1 MRRVA
6 AVAATLLLAG
16 LAVPASASDQSVS
29 VANFAFSPSGVTVAQ
44 GESVTWRFDGPDTNH
59 SVTADAGQAES
70 FDSDPGNPFPS
81 HTVSD
86 TFDHTFNTAGTYRY
100 HDALHPALTGKVV
113 VSGPPPAVTIGAA
126 TPIILYGQTTQ
137 IAGQVSNLQ
146 ANEKVDVYAQPYGA
160 ASAQLI
166 ASLLT
171 GANGVWAVSVKPALA
186 TTYSAHWKSLVSST
200 VSVGVRPAISFT
212 IGRHQRAAVKVKAAT
227 SHAGRKVYIQ
237 RFTRFHEWV
246 KFRVVKLGPSSGR
259 VFRFH
264 LKRGR
269 YTLRAY
275 MTINQA
281 GVGYLDGISRT
292 VVLRVR

>member
-1 MRRVA
+1 MRSFVLI
-6 AVAATLLLAG
+6 AVSALALVLAGASRPAATATKTVKIT
-16 LAVPASASDQSVS
+16 AT
-29 VANFAFSPSGVTVAQ
+29 AFSPANVTIKTGDAIKWSNTDTKAHQVVANN
-44 GESVTWRFDGPDTNH
+44 GAFASPTIAAGKTWTR
-59 SVTADAGQAES
+59 
-70 FDSDPGNPFPS
+70 
-81 HTVSD
+81 
-86 TFDHTFNTAGTYRY
+86 TFNTAGTYRY

-126 TPIILYGQTTQ
+126 APIILYGQSTQ
-137 IAGQVSNLQ
+137 IAGQVSSGQ

-160 ASAQLI
+160 PSAQLI

-171 GANGVWAVSVKPALA
+171 GANGVWAVSVKPAWA

-200 VSVGVRPAISFT
+200 VSVGVRPTISFA
-212 IGRHQRAAVKVKAAT
+212 IGKRQRAAIKVKTAT

-237 RFTRFHEWV
+237 RFTKFHEWV
-246 KFRVVKLGPSSGR
+246 KFRSVKLGSSSGR

-269 YTLRAY
+269 YTLRVY

-281 GVGYLDGISRT
+281 GTGYLEGYSRT

>member
-1 MRRVA
+1 MRSFVLI
-6 AVAATLLLAG
+6 AVSALALVLAGASRPAATATKTVKIT
-16 LAVPASASDQSVS
+16 AT
-29 VANFAFSPSGVTVAQ
+29 AFSPVNVTIKTGDAIKWSNTDTKAHQVVANN
-44 GESVTWRFDGPDTNH
+44 GSFASPSIAAGKTWT
-59 SVTADAGQAES
+59 
-70 FDSDPGNPFPS
+70 
-81 HTVSD
+81 
-86 TFDHTFNTAGTYRY
+86 HTFNTAGTFRY

-126 TPIILYGQTTQ
+126 APIILYGQSTQ
-137 IAGQVSNLQ
+137 IAGQVSSGQ
-146 ANEKVDVYAQPYGA
+146 ASEKVDVYAQPYGA
-160 ASAQLI
+160 PSPQLI

-171 GANGVWAVSVKPALA
+171 GANGVWAVAVKPSWA

-212 IGRHQRAAVKVKAAT
+212 IRSHQRAAIKVKAAT

-237 RFTRFHEWV
+237 RFTKFHEWV
-246 KFRVVKLGPSSGR
+246 KFRAVKLGPSSGR
-259 VFRFH
+259 AFRFH

-281 GVGYLDGISRT
+281 GTGYLEGYSRT
-292 VVLRVR
+292 IVLRVR

>member
-1 MRRVA
+1 MRSFVLI
-6 AVAATLLLAG
+6 AVSALALVLAGASRPAATATK
-16 LAVPASASDQSVS
+16 AVSITATAFKPASVTIKTGDVVKWTNKDTKNHQV
-29 VANFAFSPSGVTVAQ
+29 VANNGSFASGTI
-44 GESVTWRFDGPDTNH
+44 TPNH
-59 SVTADAGQAES
+59 AYS
-70 FDSDPGNPFPS
+70 
-81 HTVSD
+81 
-86 TFDHTFNTAGTYRY
+86 HTFNTAGTFRY
-100 HDALHPALTGKVV
+100 HDALHPALTGKIVV
-113 VSGPPPAVTIGAA
+113 TGPPPAVTIGAA
-126 TPIILYGQTTQ
+126 TPIILYGQSTQ
-137 IAGQVSNLQ
+137 IAGQVSSGQ

-160 ASAQLI
+160 PSSQLI

-171 GANGVWAVSVKPALA
+171 GANGVWSVSVKPSWA
-186 TTYSAHWKSLVSST
+186 TTYSARWKSLVSST
-200 VSVGVRPAISFT
+200 VSVGVRPTIAFT
-212 IGRHQRAAVKVKAAT
+212 IRKHQRAAVKVKAAT

-259 VFRFH
+259 AFRFH

-281 GVGYLDGISRT
+281 GTGYLEGYSRT

>member
-1 MRRVA
+1 MRSFVLI
-6 AVAATLLLAG
+6 AVSALALVLAGASRPAATATKTVKIT
-16 LAVPASASDQSVS
+16 AT
-29 VANFAFSPSGVTVAQ
+29 AFSPA
-44 GESVTWRFDGPDTNH
+44 SVTIKTGDAIKWSNTDTKAHQVVANNG
-59 SVTADAGQAES
+59 SFASPSIAAGK
-70 FDSDPGNPFPS
+70 
-81 HTVSD
+81 TW
-86 TFDHTFNTAGTYRY
+86 THTFNTAGTFRY

-126 TPIILYGQTTQ
+126 APIILYGQSTQ
-137 IAGQVSNLQ
+137 IAGQVSSGQ
-146 ANEKVDVYAQPYGA
+146 ASEKVDVYAQPYGA
-160 ASAQLI
+160 PSPQLI

-171 GANGVWAVSVKPALA
+171 GANGVWAVAVKPSWA

-212 IGRHQRAAVKVKAAT
+212 IRSHQRAAIKVKAAT

-237 RFTRFHEWV
+237 RFTKFHEWV
-246 KFRVVKLGPSSGR
+246 KFRAVKLGPSSGR
-259 VFRFH
+259 AFRFH

-281 GVGYLDGISRT
+281 GTGYLEGYSRT
-292 VVLRVR
+292 IVLRVR